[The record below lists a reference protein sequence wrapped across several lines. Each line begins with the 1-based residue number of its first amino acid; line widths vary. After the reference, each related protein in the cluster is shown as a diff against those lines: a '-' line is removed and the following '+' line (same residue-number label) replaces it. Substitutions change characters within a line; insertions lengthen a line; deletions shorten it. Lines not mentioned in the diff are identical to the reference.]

1 MLTSP
6 HLIKTMGLK
15 FARSIL
21 NGEKLDA
28 EQKLWRAV
36 VVNALEDC
44 MIIQSDRKASL
55 LKIFAHNWILQRS
68 KDFDLVC
75 AWGALDP
82 DDIHECYLYAL
93 KNQEFQFT
101 HRQIMWFDYNKLY
114 KKMLSADAKDK
125 KQLRRNLTIF
135 REKVKSTPATFLST
149 IFVSA
154 FV

>member
-6 HLIKTMGLK
+6 HLMRTMGLK

-21 NGEKLDA
+21 DAEKLDA

-36 VVNALEDC
+36 VVNALEDS

-55 LKIFAHNWILQRS
+55 LKIFAHNWILQGS
-68 KDFDLVC
+68 KDFEVVC
-75 AWGALDP
+75 AWGNLDP
-82 DDIHECYLYAL
+82 DDIQECYVCAL
-93 KNQEFQFT
+93 KNHELKFT
-101 HRQIMWFDYNKLY
+101 HRQIMWFDYDKLY
-114 KKMLSADAKDK
+114 KKMLKADVKYK
-125 KQLRRNLTIF
+125 KQLRRDLTVF
-135 REKVKSTPATFLST
+135 RNKVKDTPTTFLST

>member
-6 HLIKTMGLK
+6 HLMRTMGLK

-21 NGEKLDA
+21 DAEKFDA

-36 VVNALEDC
+36 VVNALEDS

-55 LKIFAHNWILQRS
+55 LKIFAHNWILQGS
-68 KDFDLVC
+68 KDFEVVC
-75 AWGALDP
+75 AWGNLDP
-82 DDIHECYLYAL
+82 DDIQECYVRAL
-93 KNQEFQFT
+93 KNHELKFT
-101 HRQIMWFDYNKLY
+101 HRQIMWFDYDKLY
-114 KKMLSADAKDK
+114 KKMLKADVKYK
-125 KQLRRNLTIF
+125 KQLRRDLTVF
-135 REKVKSTPATFLST
+135 RNKVKDTPTTFLST